1 MKCEYCGKE
10 FERPSSRGRA
20 PQYCTSECRRSADRD
35 NKRIQYS
42 GKREKVCRQCGKELP
57 KNKTRFCSNECKNRY
72 HHVMDGRIHHKEILK
87 KICPVCGKEFK
98 TWKSQKLT
106 CSPECHRKRQQRIKD
121 NYGIIIDHGITRE
134 KVAERDKGI
143 CQICGLP
150 VDWNDYTGQ
159 KGKGFK
165 PGDNYPSIDHIIP
178 KSKGGLH
185 EWSNVQLSHY
195 KCNRLKSNK

>member
-1 MKCEYCGKE
+1 MICLYCGKE
-10 FERPSSRGRA
+10 FNTTSGSGRPKK
-20 PQYCTSECRRSADRD
+20 YCSAECRYNADKD
-35 NKRIQYS
+35 NKRIQYV
-42 GKREKVCRQCGKELP
+42 GKREQVCRQCGKELP
-57 KNKTRFCSNECKNRY
+57 KFKTRFCSKECHRRY
-72 HHVMDGRIHHKEILK
+72 NCIKQGRINHDQILK
-87 KICPVCGKEFK
+87 KICPVCGKEFE
-98 TWKSQKLT
+98 TWRSQKLT
-106 CSPECHRKRQQRIKD
+106 CSPKCHNKRLQRIKD
-121 NYGIIIDHGITRE
+121 NYGIIVDHGITMG

-150 VDWNDYTGQ
+150 VDWNDYTGI
-159 KGKGFK
+159 KSKGFK